1 MYLKSLQLE
10 NFRNYPYNKFE
21 FIQGVNIILGENAI
35 GKTNILEAVHMMT
48 GAGSFRSAKKADMIR
63 WNETNASIYANAV
76 SRQREFNLELHMPL
90 KATPFCRVNGVK
102 KTVTKGLSDVLACT
116 VFAPD
121 DLFIVSA
128 GPSMRRDF
136 MDRALKQLRPNYAAL
151 ILKYQKTLDGKNKIL
166 KNWETSPQFHD
177 ILPAYTDKLASLS
190 AMIIAYRHNFI
201 KAIEPLAQTAQREI
215 SSGREL
221 LCLKYK
227 TVSTVS
233 DPGADYETLYNE
245 IMQHAKSHES
255 AEIASGLSLTG
266 IHKDDIEI
274 ELDGR
279 SAKGFASQGQ
289 TRTAALSLKLAEH
302 SLFHAV
308 NGEYPILL
316 LDDVFSELDA
326 RRRDYIM
333 SKTQAGQIII
343 TSCYEEGGLFPKNAN
358 IIRPFSV

>member
-1 MYLKSLQLE
+1 M
-10 NFRNYPYNKFE
+10 
-21 FIQGVNIILGENAI
+21 GENAI
-35 GKTNILEAVHMMT
+35 GKTNILEAIHMMT
-48 GAGSFRSAKKADMIR
+48 GAGSFRSAKKADMIM
-63 WNETNASIYANAV
+63 WKETCSVLYAQVV
-76 SRQREFNLELHMPL
+76 SREREFELELHMPL
-90 KATPFCRVNGVK
+90 KSTPFCRVNGVK
-102 KTVTKGLSDVLACT
+102 RAVTRGLSDVLACT

-128 GPSMRRDF
+128 GPSLRRDF
-136 MDRALKQLRPNYAAL
+136 MDRALKQLRPNYASLLA
-151 ILKYQKTLDGKNKIL
+151 KYQKVMDGKNKIL
-166 KNWETSPQFHD
+166 KNWETAPQFRD
-177 ILPAYTDKLASLS
+177 ILPAYTDKMASLS

-201 KAIEPLAQTAQREI
+201 KAIEPLAQTAQSEI

-233 DPGADYETLYNE
+233 DSGGDYETLYNE
-245 IMQHAKSHES
+245 ILEHARRHEA
-255 AEIASGLSLTG
+255 AEIASGVCLTG

-274 ELDGR
+274 EIGGR

-326 RRRDYIM
+326 KRRDYIM
-333 SKTQAGQIII
+333 SKTQSGQVII
-343 TSCYEEGGLFPKNAN
+343 TSCYEEGERFPKDAH
-358 IIRPFSV
+358 IIRPFAD